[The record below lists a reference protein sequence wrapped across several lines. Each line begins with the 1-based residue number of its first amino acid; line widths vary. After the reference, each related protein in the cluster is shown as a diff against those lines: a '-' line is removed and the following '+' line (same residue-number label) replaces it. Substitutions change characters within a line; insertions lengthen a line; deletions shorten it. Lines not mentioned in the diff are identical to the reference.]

1 MIAALGKVHYN
12 VKTAMSEVIKMP
24 ARLGKGCHPDFLDEE
39 FKITGKQLLLIMFLV
54 FVFFTLCFLCKGP
67 TYGVL

>member
-1 MIAALGKVHYN
+1 MDRR
-12 VKTAMSEVIKMP
+12 

-39 FKITGKQLLLIMFLV
+39 FHISGRELLLIFFLV
-54 FVFFTLCFLCKGP
+54 FLFFAIAFICKGP